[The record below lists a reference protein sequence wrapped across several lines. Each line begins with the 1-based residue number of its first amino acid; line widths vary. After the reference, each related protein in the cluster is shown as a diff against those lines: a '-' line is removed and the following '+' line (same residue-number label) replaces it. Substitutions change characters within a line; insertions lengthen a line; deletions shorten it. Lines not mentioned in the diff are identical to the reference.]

1 MMEKLIKFLDDLKR
15 RKFTGGIFI
24 KLNQGGIIS
33 INEIKQN
40 KIEL

>member
-1 MMEKLIKFLDDLKR
+1 MDKLIKFLMDLKQ
-15 RKFTGGIFI
+15 RKFTGSIFI
-24 KLNQGGIIS
+24 KLNQGGVIS